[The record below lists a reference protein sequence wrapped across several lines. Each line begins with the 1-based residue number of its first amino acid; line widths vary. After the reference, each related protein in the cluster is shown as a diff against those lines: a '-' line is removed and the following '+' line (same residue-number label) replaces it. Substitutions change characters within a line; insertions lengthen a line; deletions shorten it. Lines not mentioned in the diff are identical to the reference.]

1 VHGHII
7 INQPD
12 NLIYQECLFSRSVI
26 ALRRVFAQ
34 ASLNFGAT
42 FGERGLQNFED
53 VRTPRLRAS
62 FPHHALNFFRKRAS
76 IDNIALFANAF
87 RC

>member
-1 VHGHII
+1 
-7 INQPD
+7 
-12 NLIYQECLFSRSVI
+12 
-26 ALRRVFAQ
+26 
-34 ASLNFGAT
+34 
-42 FGERGLQNFED
+42 LQNFED

>member
-1 VHGHII
+1 MNGYII

-42 FGERGLQNFED
+42 FGKRGLQNFED

-62 FPHHALNFFRKRAS
+62 FTHHALNFFSKRAPV
-76 IDNIALFANAF
+76 DDIALFANAF